1 MTDDK
6 ARCLDYYP
14 PRLRSTPVTQDMTHT
29 YDKPAIARSVARM
42 LLEIEAVLFRA
53 DDPFTLTSGMKSP
66 VYIDCRKI
74 IAFPRMRAQMMDY
87 GRTVIMND
95 IGYESLD
102 AVAGGET
109 AGIPFAAWL
118 AERTGLPMHYV
129 RKKPKGF
136 GRDAQIEGYLKEG
149 SRVLLVEDLI
159 TDGGSKVRFVEA
171 LREHG
176 VDPSRI
182 EVEITESVLLADTE
196 ANLSVLRSLRDIG
209 LKVSLDDFG
218 TGYSSFSYLRKFA
231 FDKLKIDR
239 SFVEPLDREP
249 QSISIVGSINALARA
264 LQMTTVAEGVET
276 ERQFEA
282 VRIIGC
288 DQAQG
293 YLDAGDYYWN
303 SGMFMFKASRYLEEL
318 EKYNPE
324 IVINFGSVG
333 SLK

>member
-1 MTDDK
+1 M
-6 ARCLDYYP
+6 
-14 PRLRSTPVTQDMTHT
+14 TQDMTHT

-136 GRDAQIEGYLKEG
+136 GRDARIEGDIL
-149 SRVLLVEDLI
+149 SLI
-159 TDGGSKVRFVEA
+159 
-171 LREHG
+171 H
-176 VDPSRI
+176 I
-182 EVEITESVLLADTE
+182 
-196 ANLSVLRSLRDIG
+196 
-209 LKVSLDDFG
+209 
-218 TGYSSFSYLRKFA
+218 
-231 FDKLKIDR
+231 
-239 SFVEPLDREP
+239 
-249 QSISIVGSINALARA
+249 
-264 LQMTTVAEGVET
+264 
-276 ERQFEA
+276 
-282 VRIIGC
+282 
-288 DQAQG
+288 
-293 YLDAGDYYWN
+293 
-303 SGMFMFKASRYLEEL
+303 
-318 EKYNPE
+318 
-324 IVINFGSVG
+324 
-333 SLK
+333 